1 MTKIKRH
8 QKILELIKENNIDT
22 QQQLLELL
30 LNEGYDVTQ
39 ATVSRDIKELRLQ
52 KNALSDGGYKYTA
65 RPADAG
71 DLAVSL
77 GDVFSK
83 AIVSVEYSLNLVVVK
98 TYAGMAQAVC
108 ASLDM
113 MNDVGILGTV
123 AGEDTIFIA
132 TRSEEA
138 SSELA
143 MMIKS
148 KH

>member
-1 MTKIKRH
+1 MIKSERH
-8 QKILELIKENNIDT
+8 EIILEIIKMSSIET
-22 QQQLLELL
+22 QEMLREQLLKHGIE
-30 LNEGYDVTQ
+30 VTQ
-39 ATVSRDIKELRLQ
+39 ATLSRDIKELRLQ